1 MQLTE
6 LRPAKGATK
15 KGKRVGRGHGSGWGK
30 TATRGYNGQGQRSGE
45 SQKIGFEGGQMP
57 LYRRMPKKKHFSVAQ
72 RYQTIVVTVNVGE
85 LSKFEAGTEVT
96 PNLLI
101 ENGLIRDKFDV
112 VKVLGNGDL
121 NVKLTV
127 KAMAF
132 SASAK
137 EKIEAAGGTA
147 EVLG

>member
-57 LYRRMPKKKHFSVAQ
+57 LYRRMPKKKAFSVAQ
-72 RYQTIVVTVNVGE
+72 RYQTVVVTVNVKE
-85 LSKFEAGTEVT
+85 LAKFEAGTEVT
-96 PNLLI
+96 PNLLV
-101 ENGLIRDKFDV
+101 EHGLIRDKFDV
-112 VKVLGNGDL
+112 VKVLGNGEL

-147 EVLG
+147 EVLA

>member
-1 MQLTE
+1 MQLTD

-15 KGKRVGRGHGSGWGK
+15 KTKRVGRGHGSGWGK

-57 LYRRMPKKKHFSVAQ
+57 LYRRMPKKKHFQMPQ
-72 RYQTIVVTVNVGE
+72 RYQNVIVTVNVKE
-85 LSKFEAGTEVT
+85 LAKFEAGTEVT
-96 PNLLI
+96 PNLLV
-101 ENGLIRDKFDV
+101 EHGLIRDKFDI
-112 VKVLGNGDL
+112 VKVLGNGEL

-147 EVLG
+147 EVLA

>member
-1 MQLTE
+1 MQLTD

-15 KGKRVGRGHGSGWGK
+15 KPKRVGRGHGSGWGK
-30 TATRGYNGQGQRSGE
+30 TATRGNNGQGQRSGE
-45 SQKIGFEGGQMP
+45 SQKLGFEGGQMP
-57 LYRRMPKKKHFSVAQ
+57 LYRRTPKKKHFSIAQ
-72 RYQTIVVTVNVGE
+72 RYQTVIVTVNVGE

-96 PNLLI
+96 PDLLV
-101 ENGLIRDKFDV
+101 EKGLIRDKFDV
-112 VKVLGNGDL
+112 VKVLGDGEL

>member
-72 RYQTIVVTVNVGE
+72 RYQTVVVTVNVKE
-85 LSKFEAGTEVT
+85 LAKFEAGTEVT
-96 PNLLI
+96 PNLLV
-101 ENGLIRDKFDV
+101 EHGLIRDKFDV
-112 VKVLGNGDL
+112 VKVLGNGEL

-147 EVLG
+147 EVLA